1 MKIRNRLLATVL
13 VLSVVFVGCMPMS
26 PHTDEPV
33 NTVEKLFE
41 PYLNDPALD
50 IANVGIIV
58 QNPATREIIYHRNA
72 HRLFMPASNQKV
84 ITTAAALSYLGPDYR
99 FVTKLYTDGRI
110 DDGVL
115 RGNLYI
121 KGSGDPTVSG
131 RFHDGNMTRDLQNW
145 ADSLL
150 AAGITKIEGD
160 IIADANM
167 FSDQRLGKGW
177 SYDDLSYWYA
187 AEISALSFNDN
198 CIDVKIAPGDSVG
211 APAKLEY
218 FPKTVYITM
227 ENDLV
232 TVHKDSTTDFD
243 YHREDGTNNMRFF
256 GKISMSKDPFPDYIT
271 VHNPA
276 LYTTTVFSEILLENG
291 INLHG
296 NIAEIDYKDR
306 IPEYDKMTSLVRY
319 KSPPLSEI
327 IEVTNKKSQNF
338 YAEQVLKTLGY
349 ERYGDG
355 SFEGGIRA
363 VKSFLAANGVATD
376 HMNIADGSGLSRRNL
391 VSPFQ
396 MATVL
401 RTMYS
406 GKNKEVYLASL
417 PVGGGDGTLSSR
429 FKGTVAERRVLAKT
443 GYVGFVRTLS
453 GFVQTRD
460 NSDLIFSVLV
470 NHYTTNTSVIN
481 TFQDNL
487 VTLLAAHTVDE
498 LTAPVAGR

>member
-1 MKIRNRLLATVL
+1 MKRRIVILSLALFAFGLMQCAPFQHQQTQ
-13 VLSVVFVGCMPMS
+13 
-26 PHTDEPV
+26 PV
-33 NTVEKLFE
+33 RTIEKLFE
-41 PYLNDPALD
+41 PYLNDPALA
-50 IANVGIIV
+50 IANVGIVI
-58 QNPATREIIYHRNA
+58 QDPKTREVLFHQNA

-99 FVTKLYTDGRI
+99 FVTTLYTDGTI
-110 DDGVL
+110 EDGTL
-115 RGNLYI
+115 NGNVYI
-121 KGSGDPTVSG
+121 KGYGDPTLSG
-131 RFHDGNMTRDLQNW
+131 RFHDGDLLRDLENW
-145 ADSLL
+145 ADSL
-150 AAGITKIEGD
+150 AEKGITRIGGD

-167 FSDQRLGKGW
+167 FSDGWLGKGW

-218 FPKTVYITM
+218 FPETAYITM

-232 TVHKDSTTDFD
+232 TVYEDSTTNFD
-243 YHREDGTNNMRFF
+243 YHRADGTNNMRFF
-256 GKISMSKDPFPDYIT
+256 GEISMSRDPFPDYIT

-276 LYTTTVFSEILLENG
+276 LYTATVFSEVLLSHG
-291 INLHG
+291 ITFQG
-296 NIAEIDYKDR
+296 NIAEIDYENTV
-306 IPEYDKMTSLVRY
+306 PEYDQMTPLVKY
-319 KSPPLSEI
+319 KSPPFSKI
-327 IEVTNKKSQNF
+327 VEVINKKSQNY
-338 YAEQVLKTLGY
+338 YAEMVLKTLGY

-355 SFEGGIRA
+355 SFDGGIRA
-363 VKSFLAANGVATD
+363 VKSFLASNGVSTD
-376 HMNIADGSGLSRRNL
+376 HMSIADGSGLSRRNL

-406 GKNKEVYLASL
+406 GKYKDVYLGSL
-417 PVGGGDGTLSSR
+417 PIGGGDGTLGSR
-429 FKGTVAERRVLAKT
+429 FKGTVAERRVRAKT

-453 GFVQTRD
+453 GFVQTMD
-460 NSDLIFSVLV
+460 NQDLIFSVLV

-487 VTLLAAHTVDE
+487 ITLVAAHTKDE
-498 LTAPVAGR
+498 LLAPVAMR